1 MSEASRVDERLR
13 LLDEATRNWIAES
26 HIVEVAKAIQAKWA
40 AEMAHYQETV
50 DMMRKLLEG
59 SKADE
64 KHDKA
69 GMKRTGMSRKQWE
82 ASPQDK
88 KADARLAKRMK
99 GKR

>member
-1 MSEASRVDERLR
+1 
-13 LLDEATRNWIAES
+13 
-26 HIVEVAKAIQAKWA
+26 
-40 AEMAHYQETV
+40 
-50 DMMRKLLEG
+50 MRKVEG

-69 GMKRTGMSRKQWE
+69 GMKRTGMSRRAWE

-99 GKR
+99 KGRK